1 MRVFGFAGYSG
12 AGKTTLI
19 EQLIPRLIAR
29 GMTVS
34 LIKHAHHRF
43 EIDTPGKDSWRH
55 REAGAHEVLITS
67 DQRWVLMHELRGAPE
82 PGLDEQL
89 TRLSPCDLVLVEG
102 YKFAPIPK
110 IEVHRSGLGR
120 PLLYPN
126 DPTIVAVACDTAI
139 EIPLPRLDLN
149 DHDTIAA
156 FVSNHRDACAQ
167 PPRVPPPP
175 LPGSAR

>member
-12 AGKTTLI
+12 SGKTTLI

-29 GMTVS
+29 GLTVS

-82 PGLDEQL
+82 PGLSAQL

-102 YKFAPIPK
+102 YKFADIPK
-110 IEVHRSGLGR
+110 IEVHRAALGR
-120 PLLYPN
+120 PLLHPG
-126 DPTIVAVACDTAI
+126 DPTIVAVACDTPLQ
-139 EIPLPRLDLN
+139 IPLPCLDLN

-156 FVSNHRDACAQ
+156 FVSNHRDARAA
-167 PPRVPPPP
+167 RADVPSAT
-175 LPGSAR
+175 LPGSPR

>member
-1 MRVFGFAGYSG
+1 MRVFGFASYSG

-102 YKFAPIPK
+102 YKFAHIPK
-110 IEVHRSGLGR
+110 IEVHRIGLGR

-156 FVSNHRDACAQ
+156 FVSNHLGACAQ

>member
-102 YKFAPIPK
+102 YKFAHIPK
-110 IEVHRSGLGR
+110 IEVHRIGLGR

-156 FVSNHRDACAQ
+156 FVSNHRGACAQ

>member
-82 PGLDEQL
+82 SGLDEQL

-167 PPRVPPPP
+167 HPRVPRPP

>member
-102 YKFAPIPK
+102 YKFAHIPK
-110 IEVHRSGLGR
+110 IEVHRIGLGR